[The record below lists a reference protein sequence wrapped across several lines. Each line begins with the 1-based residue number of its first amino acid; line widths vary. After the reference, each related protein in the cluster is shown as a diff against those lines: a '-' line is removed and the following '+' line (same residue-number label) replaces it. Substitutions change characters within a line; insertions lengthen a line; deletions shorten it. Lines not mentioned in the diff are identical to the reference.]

1 MKCSGT
7 SRPRCSAIHA
17 HSASISASESLCPA
31 SGRRIA
37 DTCNFVRQEPPSACR
52 SPRPDGRIY
61 PWPENV
67 SAFYD
72 QGRQFVPQTE
82 SRVLTQPQGTND
94 VSKPP
99 TAHPTP
105 NTSSTEPAAS
115 ATAVISTTG
124 DLDDA
129 AAARLLRWC
138 EARLH
143 LLDIGHAP
151 LNHLLVDVQHA
162 HHATPSRVASD
173 HARVE
178 AARRHVEIHLVGAGQ
193 IMISSSLPVRQRLGR

>member
-1 MKCSGT
+1 MMSQ
-7 SRPRCSAIHA
+7 SH
-17 HSASISASESLCPA
+17 
-31 SGRRIA
+31 
-37 DTCNFVRQEPPSACR
+37 
-52 SPRPDGRIY
+52 
-61 PWPENV
+61 
-67 SAFYD
+67 
-72 QGRQFVPQTE
+72 
-82 SRVLTQPQGTND
+82 
-94 VSKPP
+94 P
-99 TAHPTP
+99 TANPTP
-105 NTSSTEPAAS
+105 NASSTEPAAS

-151 LNHLLVDVQHA
+151 LNHLLVDVHNA
-162 HHATPSRVASD
+162 HRATPSGVAILD

-193 IMISSSLPVRQRLGR
+193 IMISSSLPVRQRLGRWNTFPTLDDAHATLTPIAGDGADHPIHRPVDPDAIALLPAIQERLQ